1 MCMLNN
7 LFIASTF
14 NELSAAYHFYVHVVH
29 NRVLWFIFV
38 IVVFVFYVFFKI
50 LKEFRWGVFNKRVGL
65 GRYYL
70 TNKIIFSIESLILSI
85 FQERIQTLLN
95 FYYMFTIEIYK
106 NVFSFVFKDTK
117 KAYLWNSSIKSVYLT
132 MLNHI
137 GLSFFKGFKW
147 VFSSKTA
154 EKIVLEEAVREK
166 YVSNILF
173 SIPSRAYFYT
183 DTLYKSNFLKV
194 QSFKHSTILEFIYAL
209 IPIFVISTILV
220 PSIAL
225 LYGSE
230 EDIDPYF
237 TYKVIGHQWY
247 WSYDLI
253 MKFRLVIKLN
263 VYLLILIVI
272 C

>member
-1 MCMLNN
+1 MPN
-7 LFIASTF
+7 ATF
-14 NELSAAYHFYVHVVH
+14 NDLSAAYHFYVHVVH
-29 NRVLWFIFV
+29 NRVFWFIFA
-38 IVVFVFYVFFKI
+38 IVVFVFYVFYKI
-50 LKEFRWGVFNKRVGL
+50 LKEFRWGVFNKRIGL
-65 GRYYL
+65 GRFYL
-70 TNKIIFSIESLILSI
+70 KNTVIFSVESWILS
-85 FQERIQTLLN
+85 FLQDRIQTILN
-95 FYYMFTIEIYK
+95 FYYIFTTEIYK

-117 KAYLWNSSIKSVYLT
+117 KSYLWSGPVKNIFLT
-132 MLNHI
+132 LVNHI

-147 VFSSKTA
+147 VFSSKTS
-154 EKIVLEEAVREK
+154 EKLVLEESVREK

-183 DTLYKSNFLKV
+183 DALYKSNFLKV
-194 QSFKHSTILEFIYAL
+194 QSFKHSTVLEFIYAL

-237 TYKVIGHQWY
+237 TFKVIGHQWY

-253 MKFRLVIKLN
+253 MKFLLVIKLS
-263 VYLLILIVI
+263 V
-272 C
+272 